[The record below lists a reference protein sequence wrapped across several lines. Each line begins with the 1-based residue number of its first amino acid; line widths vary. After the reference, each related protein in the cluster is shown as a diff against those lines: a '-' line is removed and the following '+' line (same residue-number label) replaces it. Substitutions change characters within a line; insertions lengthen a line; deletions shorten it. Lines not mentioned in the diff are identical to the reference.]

1 MFSLEDHFNNPKYSY
16 LDYYTKRI
24 YIEYIKELSK
34 LCLGREFDNYF
45 PLYLLKTQEI
55 NKKIENWHWDKNI
68 ALEATNAFLDTVDPD
83 FYIWV
88 N

>member
-1 MFSLEDHFNNPKYSY
+1 MFCLEEHFNNPKYSY

-34 LCLGREFDNYF
+34 LCLGKEYDGYF
-45 PLYLLKTQEI
+45 PLYLLKRTELETKMQKW
-55 NKKIENWHWDKNI
+55 NWDKNI

>member
-1 MFSLEDHFNNPKYSY
+1 MFSLEDHFNNPKYNY
-16 LDYYTKRI
+16 LDYCTKRV
-24 YIEYIKELSK
+24 YIQYIKELSK
-34 LCLGREFDNYF
+34 LCLGREFDGYF

-55 NKKIENWHWDKNI
+55 NKKIQNCDLDHKI
-68 ALEATNAFLDTVDPD
+68 AKDATNAFLDTVDPD

>member
-1 MFSLEDHFNNPKYSY
+1 MFSLEEHFSNKHYYNLDH
-16 LDYYTKRI
+16 YTKRV

-34 LCLGREFDNYF
+34 LCIGREWDGYF

-55 NKKIENWHWDKNI
+55 NKKLENWHWDKKI
-68 ALEATNAFLDTVDPD
+68 GMDAVNAFLETIDPD
-83 FYIWV
+83 FYLYI